1 MPRTHPKPESGG
13 LLFWRPSE
21 MAAGRAVDRVL
32 AAILPHIRAAARERD
47 EAPVLLSELLR
58 HPPQRREL
66 LVRNSQRFRNLPL
79 SGLLLQRSRRDSA
92 DDPRE
97 GERLALLALALVESL
112 DPSWYGER
120 VLADARGRCWM
131 SAGKARGIAA
141 DLRGAE
147 QAFRQAEADLGRG
160 TGDLLEQAQ
169 LRTCKACLRRRVRRS
184 RRLSLSATRRR
195 AARPPRPPAAR
206 TPRR

>member
-32 AAILPHIRAAARERD
+32 TAILPHIRAAARERD
-47 EAPVLLSELLR
+47 EAPGLLSELLR
-58 HPPQRREL
+58 HPPERQEL

-79 SGLLLQRSRRDSA
+79 SGLLLQQGCGSSA
-92 DDPRE
+92 DDPWE
-97 GERLALLALALVESL
+97 GERLAMLALALVESL

-120 VLADARGRCWM
+120 VLADARGQCWM
-131 SAGKARGIAA
+131 VVGDARGVAG
-141 DLRGAE
+141 DLQRAE
-147 QAFRQAEADLGRG
+147 DAFRNAEAVLSRG
-160 TGDLLEQAQ
+160 TGDL
-169 LRTCKACLRRRVRRS
+169 
-184 RRLSLSATRRR
+184 SLSAPRRR

>member
-32 AAILPHIRAAARERD
+32 TAILPHIRAAARERD

-58 HPPQRREL
+58 HPPERREL
-66 LVRNSQRFRNLPL
+66 LVCNSQRFRNLPL

-92 DDPRE
+92 ADPRE

-120 VLADARGRCWM
+120 VLADARGRCWRV
-131 SAGKARGIAA
+131 AGNVRRVAS
-141 DLRGAE
+141 DVQGAE
-147 QAFRQAEADLGRG
+147 NAFRQAEAALSRG
-160 TGDLLEQAQ
+160 TGDLLEKAR
-169 LRTCKACLRRRVRRS
+169 LRACKARLWRRVRKFR
-184 RRLSLSATRRR
+184 RPRLSAARRR